1 MENYW
6 GFCMR
11 EIKVIGLILP
21 LVLGIKFTLFPWPP
35 DRLAT
40 SKQKKKHKHLIDQRK
55 HLSTHSLNQAS
66 LRNKEELEKENS
78 ATVK

>member
-6 GFCMR
+6 VFCMR

-21 LVLGIKFTLFPWPP
+21 LVLRIKVTLLPWTP

-40 SKQKKKHKHLIDQRK
+40 SKPIAQASDSSEKKHL
-55 HLSTHSLNQAS
+55 LTHSLKQAS
-66 LRNKEELEKENS
+66 VKRKRKQE
-78 ATVK
+78 TVK